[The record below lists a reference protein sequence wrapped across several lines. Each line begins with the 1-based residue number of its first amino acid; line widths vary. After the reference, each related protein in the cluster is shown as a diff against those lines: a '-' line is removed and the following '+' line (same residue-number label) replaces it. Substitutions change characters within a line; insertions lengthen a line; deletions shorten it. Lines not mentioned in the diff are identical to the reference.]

1 MLSHPLESPCDF
13 GALLLLSVAETGKT
27 TSHARGYHS
36 MSFEIGIPSRSG
48 KIIQDRENFISGSEN
63 PIQEQKL
70 PTRSG
75 KFGKLNRAENVSVQ

>member
-1 MLSHPLESPCDF
+1 
-13 GALLLLSVAETGKT
+13 
-27 TSHARGYHS
+27 